1 MQRVLLKGKI
11 HQARITESNLHYEG
25 SLTIDRELMEAAGM
39 LPYEKVEVYNIT
51 NGNRFSTYLI
61 EGERGSGVIAVN
73 GAAAHLAQP
82 GDLII
87 VACYAMIYEDELP
100 EYKPKI
106 VLLDRH
112 NRVKRV
118 ISS

>member
-1 MQRVLLKGKI
+1 MQRVFLKGKI
-11 HQARITESNLHYEG
+11 HQATVTERNLHYEG
-25 SLTIDRELMEAAGM
+25 SLTVDRELIEAAGM

-61 EGERGSGVIAVN
+61 EGERGSGIIAVN

-87 VACYAMIYEDELP
+87 ITSYAMMDDHELP
-100 EYKPKI
+100 EHKPKI
-106 VLLDRH
+106 VLLNSH
-112 NRVKRV
+112 NKVKRV
-118 ISS
+118 IS

>member
-1 MQRVLLKGKI
+1 MQRVFLKGKI
-11 HQARITESNLHYEG
+11 HQATINESNLHYEG
-25 SLTIDRELMEAAGM
+25 SLTVDRELMEAAGM

-61 EGERGSGVIAVN
+61 EGKRGSGIIGVN

-87 VACYAMIYEDELP
+87 VASYAMIYEDELS

-106 VLLDRH
+106 VLLDSH
-112 NRVKRV
+112 NKVKRV
-118 ISS
+118 I

>member
-1 MQRVLLKGKI
+1 MQRVFLKGKI
-11 HQARITESNLHYEG
+11 HQATVTESNLHYEG
-25 SLTIDRELMEAAGM
+25 SLTVDRELMEAAGM

-73 GAAAHLAQP
+73 GAAARLAQP

-87 VACYAMIYEDELP
+87 VTSYAMIDDHELP
-100 EYKPKI
+100 EHKPKI
-106 VLLDRH
+106 VLFDSH
-112 NRVKRV
+112 NKVKRV
-118 ISS
+118 IS